1 MTLEEASPQFAQ
13 AVHANPAAQFNPLA
27 RWYRE
32 RPSQV
37 AFAASILFHAVLIS
51 FVPGLRSVSVEPQ
64 RVLTVHIAE
73 PVAAPEQPLLE
84 KAVVRSPPV
93 RESDP
98 LPEPVV
104 PPEFE
109 PIIAQPRA
117 LEQTPVRPQQ
127 TLEPQ
132 PIPVVRQPEQSQ
144 PIEPVARAD
153 IAPPVSR
160 NEFRPPPIIVARPD
174 VAPAQPAI
182 PVLETRPVRD
192 VDRPDEPVTEVRRQ
206 PRAVPQVRSPV
217 QPQPT
222 PDVPRPA
229 VQPVQVQQPVV
240 AEPAAPVP
248 PAVAPVARAAP
259 PPVQTAPPVTA
270 APVQPRPQTVAPVI
284 AMPAPQIP
292 VLVVEPAAL
301 EAYRQ
306 SVSKEVMR
314 HMRYPRVAV
323 MRKWQG
329 KTVVEMKLSADGEV
343 IQVVVAESSGKDV
356 LDDAALKMVR
366 RSLPLPKPPQGV
378 RTVTVPVVF
387 RLQG

>member
-1 MTLEEASPQFAQ
+1 MTLVEASPQFTA
-13 AVHANPAAQFNPLA
+13 AVHSNPAAQFNPLA

-37 AFAASILFHAVLIS
+37 AFAASVLFHAVLIS
-51 FVPGLRSVSVEPQ
+51 FVPGLRSVSIEPQ
-64 RVLTVHIAE
+64 RVLMVRIAE
-73 PVAAPEQPLLE
+73 PVAALEQPLLE
-84 KAVVRSPPV
+84 KPVVRPSPV
-93 RESDP
+93 RETDP
-98 LPEPVV
+98 LLEAVL

-132 PIPVVRQPEQSQ
+132 PIPVVRQPQQSR
-144 PIEPVARAD
+144 PIEPIARAD
-153 IAPPVSR
+153 IAPPASR
-160 NEFRPPPIIVARPD
+160 DEIRPPPIMVARPD
-174 VAPAQPAI
+174 LAPAQAAI
-182 PVLETRPVRD
+182 PVLETSPVRQ

-206 PRAVPQVRSPV
+206 PRAVPQVRSAS
-217 QPQPT
+217 QPQ

-229 VQPVQVQQPVV
+229 VQPVQAQESLV
-240 AEPAAPVP
+240 AEPTAPVP
-248 PAVAPVARAAP
+248 PAVTPVARAAP
-259 PPVQTAPPVTA
+259 ATVQTAPPVA
-270 APVQPRPQTVAPVI
+270 AGPVQPRPQAVAAVI

-292 VLVVEPAAL
+292 VMVVEPAAL

-323 MRKWQG
+323 LRKWQG

-366 RSLPLPKPPQGV
+366 SSLPLPKPPQGV